1 MPVELIKSLMNEDED
16 IKGTNNNTKRIKPLL
31 NSKFATDKYNHSLRR
46 DLLVSNFDKT
56 MIVEKARFEPLEDP
70 IVATTQSAP
79 ILTQQAHIPKTTESF
94 LSNDEN
100 VSHRSDPVHKSESD
114 NSPPVTYALTMSPS
128 APTLSANTASGNEN
142 TYVTSAPLTTTQS
155 HNDKRRL
162 TQVRSEGN
170 QNISSSTTTT
180 TTSRKKQNSKKQ
192 TKPVLH
198 GTASPA
204 EVFHRN
210 LVDAVSNV
218 EDSDENEH
226 YVYPY
231 SGNESSGHHD
241 MTGIHRPLSVRSTPV
256 TLLHDSSKKKNG
268 SGHSGIGDWFKH
280 ALSRNSNN
288 QSHSTPTTHFHSLDE
303 EDEEEG
309 WSGYEYNR
317 RPKLRSQIKDHRT
330 HKNSTTSLLSR
341 WHDSFRSTTANTTSD
356 KNSNT
361 KKYRRT
367 YPPMQKIGSQPQSLY
382 YTNGGTNGHHSMGNG
397 TGGYTS
403 DEEDAPLLWRR
414 QQQKRMSRSGSG
426 KKQTCK
432 NIFRNSIL
440 LIIFMIGVLCI
451 IIVYKAQPLVELTVD
466 MGRVL
471 ATDKELIFDLKVQA
485 ENYNWWTVHVADAD
499 ISVFAFSQIVPSSYL
514 TAANGADV
522 NITTVVNSTTHTRGV
537 DPAEYL
543 GNLLH
548 FDEPLSL
555 PSSLFN
561 YGPIEAISQI
571 RIKSPGADASGNERW
586 SRMIRYPY
594 GLVVRGVL
602 KYKPAP
608 FDMGMYLQ
616 SAAVCSVSRVDPTT
630 GAVSIDPDRT
640 ICAGQQQ

>member
-1 MPVELIKSLMNEDED
+1 
-16 IKGTNNNTKRIKPLL
+16 
-31 NSKFATDKYNHSLRR
+31 
-46 DLLVSNFDKT
+46 
-56 MIVEKARFEPLEDP
+56 
-70 IVATTQSAP
+70 
-79 ILTQQAHIPKTTESF
+79 
-94 LSNDEN
+94 
-100 VSHRSDPVHKSESD
+100 
-114 NSPPVTYALTMSPS
+114 MSPS
-128 APTLSANTASGNEN
+128 APTLSSNINNNDN
-142 TYVTSAPLTTTQS
+142 TYLTSAPLTTSHS

-170 QNISSSTTTT
+170 QNISSST
-180 TTSRKKQNSKKQ
+180 SRKKQNSKKQ
-192 TKPVLH
+192 TKPMLH

-256 TLLHDSSKKKNG
+256 TLLNDLKKKN
-268 SGHSGIGDWFKH
+268 SHQGIGDWLKYV
-280 ALSRNSNN
+280 LSRNNANN
-288 QSHSTPTTHFHSLDE
+288 SAPFQSLDE
-303 EDEEEG
+303 EEEEEG
-309 WSGYEYNR
+309 WSGHEYNR
-317 RPKLRSQIKDHRT
+317 RPKLRSQIKDHQT
-330 HKNSTTSLLSR
+330 HKNSSTSSLLSR
-341 WHDSFRSTTANTTSD
+341 WHDSFRSTSSD
-356 KNSNT
+356 KNGST

-367 YPPMQKIGSQPQSLY
+367 YPPMQKIGSQPQALY
-382 YTNGGTNGHHSMGNG
+382 YTHGGTNGHLMGNG

-403 DEEDAPLLWRR
+403 DEEDAPLLSRR
-414 QQQKRMSRSGSG
+414 QQQKRLSRSS
-426 KKQTCK
+426 K
-432 NIFRNSIL
+432 NKR
-440 LIIFMIGVLCI
+440 
-451 IIVYKAQPLVELTVD
+451 AQPLVELTVD

-485 ENYNWWTVHVADAD
+485 ENYNWWTVHVAEAD
-499 ISVFAFSQIVPSSYL
+499 ISVFAFSQIVPSYV
-514 TAANGADV
+514 AV
-522 NITTVVNSTTHTRGV
+522 NDMNTTIVNSTTHTRGV

-548 FDEPLSL
+548 FDEPLSI

-608 FDMGMYLQ
+608 FVMGVYLQ

-630 GAVSIDPDRT
+630 GAVSMDPDKT
-640 ICAGQQQ
+640 ICAGQHDNNVNIFSR